1 MADQITL
8 DRIETIHPKL
18 KSQLRQI
25 YADICEALSG
35 AVQCRFS
42 FVLRTVDEQDELYA
56 QGRSKPGKIVTNARG
71 GHSYHNYGLAI
82 DIVMLL
88 DKDGDGKYEE
98 ASWDEHLDF
107 DKDGISD
114 WQEVVAIFK
123 RYGWEWG
130 GDWKFQDTPHF
141 QRTFGKSIAE
151 LLTAYNGKNFI
162 EGTKYV
168 SLA

>member
-1 MADQITL
+1 MADKITL
-8 DRIETIHPKL
+8 ERIETAHPKL
-18 KSQLRQI
+18 RAQLRQM
-25 YADICEALSG
+25 YAEICDALSG
-35 AVQCRFS
+35 KVGCRFAY
-42 FVLRTVDEQDELYA
+42 VLRTFDEQNELYA
-56 QGRSKPGKIVTNARG
+56 QGRTKPGKVVTKARG
-71 GHSYHNYGLAI
+71 GQSYHNYGLAV

-88 DKDGDGKYEE
+88 DRDGNGTLEE

-130 GDWKFQDTPHF
+130 GDWKFNDTPHF
-141 QRTFGKSIAE
+141 QKTFGKSTMD
-151 LLTAYNGKNFI
+151 LLTLYNGKQFI

-168 SLA
+168 TI